1 MDDATQGSWV
11 GVDIGGTFTDVVLR
25 QPGRPIRILKLPTT
39 RGDPSAAVIASIAH
53 IAREWGVAPAAIERL
68 VHGTTVAT
76 NAVIER
82 KGARIGLIATA
93 GFRDVLEIGRQMR
106 HQMYDLSL
114 LPETPIFLAPG
125 RLRREVSE
133 RVAASGE
140 VVTPL
145 DEASALAAI
154 DALAAQGVEA
164 IAVCLLFSFVNPAH
178 EQRIGELI
186 AARHPHIMVSLSSEV
201 DPAFR
206 EYERTVVTA
215 FDAYIKPVIDRYLAN
230 LEAGLA
236 ASAVSAPLQIM
247 QSRGGVAAAT
257 VARRRPVRLFLSGPA
272 AGAIGARRVGT
283 SAGFADIISVDVGG
297 TSSDITL
304 IADGE
309 PGIRAE
315 GTIEGYPV
323 RVGMVDVN
331 AIGAGGGSIAWL
343 DAANGLRVGPHS
355 AGSDPGPACYGRGGE
370 EATVTDA
377 SMVLGY
383 LDPAYFAG
391 GSVRLQPELAHE
403 VIRRRIA
410 QPLGMSVERAALG
423 IHRVVNAQM
432 GEGIRLVSIRQ
443 GRDPRQFALL
453 PLGGAGPLHATALA
467 ADLGIRTIVVPRH
480 PGVLSADG
488 LLGAPIE
495 HEVARAFGRPLADL
509 AMDEVAPVLAEL
521 DRDCAA
527 LMQHERTGGQQ
538 QQRRYS
544 ADVCYIGQSYYLEI
558 PLEPSAPDAL
568 PRLYG
573 DFTAAHD
580 RVYGHA
586 TQAPARIVNLRSIHR
601 VIPAGGEAAAAWQP
615 SGERADKGKRRILI
629 PEIDTPV
636 DAHIY
641 DRAALAADQAIDGP
655 AIIEQPDT
663 TTLVSSG
670 WRARVDGAGNLVM
683 TWSKSR

>member
-1 MDDATQGSWV
+1 MDGVMAGTWV

-25 QPGRPIRILKLPTT
+25 RPGQPIRILKLPTT

-53 IAREWGVAPAAIERL
+53 IAREWDVPPGAIERF

-82 KGARIGLIATA
+82 KGARIGLITTE

-106 HQMYDLSL
+106 HQMYELSL

-125 RLRREVSE
+125 RLRREVRE
-133 RVAASGE
+133 RVAANGA

-145 DEASALAAI
+145 DEPGAVAAI
-154 DALAAQGVEA
+154 DALAAQDVEA
-164 IAVCLLFSFVNPAH
+164 IAVCLLFCFVNPDH
-178 EQRIGELI
+178 EQRIGKLI

-230 LEAGLA
+230 LEAGLS
-236 ASAVSAPLQIM
+236 ASGVAAPLQIM
-247 QSRGGVAAAT
+247 QSRGGVATAS

-283 SAGFADIISVDVGG
+283 SAGFANIISVDVGG

-355 AGSDPGPACYGRGGE
+355 AGSEPGPACYGRGGE

-391 GSVRLQPELAHE
+391 GSVRLEPERAHE

-410 QPLGMSVERAALG
+410 EPLGMSVERAALG

-443 GRDPRQFALL
+443 GRDPRGFALL

-467 ADLGIRTIVVPRH
+467 TDLGIRTIIVPRH

-495 HEVARAFGRPLADL
+495 HEIARAFGQPLGGLSIDRIT
-509 AMDEVAPVLAEL
+509 PVLHEL
-521 DRDCAA
+521 DRECAA
-527 LMQHERTGGQQ
+527 LMEHERTGGQARQ
-538 QQRRYS
+538 VRYS

-558 PLEPSAPDAL
+558 ALEPAAPDAL
-568 PRLYG
+568 ERLYR
-573 DFTAAHD
+573 DFIAAHD

-586 TQAPARIVNLRSIHR
+586 TEAPARIVNLRSTHR
-601 VIPAGGEAAAAWQP
+601 VIPGGGEDAAPWRP
-615 SGERADKGKRRILI
+615 SGEDAHKGERQILI

-636 DAHIY
+636 AARIY
-641 DRAALAADQAIDGP
+641 ERAALAPGQRIDAP

-663 TTLVSSG
+663 TTLLSPG
-670 WRARVDGAGNLVM
+670 WRAQVDEAGNLIM
-683 TWSKSR
+683 SWSPRT